1 MRSILPVSL
10 QFRRNGSLYK
20 EKKRIS
26 DLKKYIQD
34 LPPNITRSDDA
45 GTIFSPKI
53 KLLGPRHEKEAVS
66 IREQWRKQFQ
76 EALLKSQCELRKFP
90 FAIYNDKQNE
100 ASYENAV
107 RALVYRSNSGITKK
121 RYPCMPSIAVA
132 VTPCS
137 REELKRVESM
147 VVNERNFGINPL
159 TCVWLLS
166 STIANLQTS
175 PETSGIPAMFP
186 KIVLF
191 SLIDQLRKDN
201 DQKWREFYENRVS
214 DCEKHN
220 GDEAAAT
227 SATSAAAA
235 SSDHDYLKSH
245 YAVDFVKS
253 SLDKDKHRE
262 LIVSLSRAEYAVF
275 LDNTKKNGT
284 RTCDEN
290 EQQNSLFM
298 SKCQMMRA
306 LKFCGKPDAFLH
318 GSDKIGLTR
327 IFVVSDSSVKYRNQ
341 YVEAFKTGACLI
353 MARGLIKHDQLK
365 DSIKESINNVSLD
378 LPLPTLCLFFRS
390 VSLTLRSIEMF
401 FRYFLH
407 HMAFLKQSRVESDF
421 VPHTYKPIAERV
433 QRLKKRFEQIIRET
447 KLFYK
452 KDDESKLDWA
462 QLRIMF
468 QCMSLLQDQCMH
480 HDADDDIK
488 AMWEIFSQ
496 TEQKKKPLSLEN
508 PKRYFERFDEKMFK
522 NFQQNECRVEE
533 QVESAVKFFKKMLHS
548 FDFGWHEPFHPA
560 DAEETFYASV
570 DQIAEIAESQDNHV
584 FIIPGEEL
592 KLECLATAISRA
604 AISSHFPVNQSASV
618 RLFGETALMSA
629 ACLGNK
635 DCVEALMEGCSLSQ
649 IVCRSQHPK
658 ALGLDALFMSLF
670 YGHCDIAKVIVKRIL
685 DCVKGESNTVLE
697 KLPEP
702 FFCVHAESGCTSFML
717 ACRYGDKELLDD
729 LFKFLDKC
737 GSPPALRSSS
747 AYNNDKRAEELLRK
761 DLWKANA
768 LHHAIITANAGAVE
782 WLKKE
787 RDEYYVREWDKN
799 QQPKKNE
806 DQEEV
811 AAAHQVNDEPSV
823 FQSGFVAEV
832 LATSM
837 LSPTFAQLCIS
848 YQVFYHQA
856 PGEEYLKRLIK
867 EAIRSDFDLLNES
880 LLVVNKV
887 LVSQSDPEPGVD
899 KDVDSLQEYELA
911 VMMWGL
917 CVRDQAAKKLE
928 MTKFDALQK
937 DRSIVADDEL
947 DDLTESE
954 TSTRGKIAMQL
965 TELSEEDKWD
975 SQWFKVYA

>member
-1 MRSILPVSL
+1 
-10 QFRRNGSLYK
+10 
-20 EKKRIS
+20 
-26 DLKKYIQD
+26 
-34 LPPNITRSDDA
+34 LPPNIKRSDDA
-45 GTIFSPKI
+45 GTIFSSKI
-53 KLLGPRHEKEAVS
+53 MLFGPRYEKEAVS

-76 EALLKSQCELRKFP
+76 EALSNSRCELRKFP

-121 RYPCMPSIAVA
+121 RYPCMPSIVVA
-132 VTPCS
+132 VTTCS
-137 REELKRVESM
+137 REKLEVVERM
-147 VVNERNFGINPL
+147 VANERNFGINPL

-166 STIANLQTS
+166 CTIANFQTS
-175 PETSGIPAMFP
+175 PEISRSPAMFP

-191 SLIDQLRKDN
+191 SLIDQLREDN
-201 DQKWREFYENRVS
+201 RDKWCEFYVNRLS
-214 DCEKHN
+214 EREKRN
-220 GDEAAAT
+220 GDEAAA
-227 SATSAAAA
+227 ASAAESAVAA

-245 YAVDFVKS
+245 YAVDFVKA

-262 LIVSLSRAEYAVF
+262 LIVSLSRAEYAIF
-275 LDNTKKNGT
+275 LDNTKKNGSG
-284 RTCDEN
+284 DEA

-327 IFVVSDSSVKYRNQ
+327 IFVVSDSSYKYKNQ

-353 MARGLIKHDQLK
+353 MARGLIKHEQLEE
-365 DSIKESINNVSLD
+365 SIKKDKDLLD
-378 LPLPTLCLFFRS
+378 FPLPTLCLFFRS

-407 HMAFLKQSRVESDF
+407 HMAFLKQIRVESDF

-433 QRLKKRFEQIIRET
+433 QRLQKRFEQIIRET
-447 KLFYK
+447 KLFYE
-452 KDDESKLDWA
+452 KDDDSKLDWT
-462 QLRIMF
+462 QLGIMF
-468 QCMSLLQDQCMH
+468 QCMSLLQEQCMH
-480 HDADDDIK
+480 HDADDDTK
-488 AMWEIFSQ
+488 AMWSIFSQ
-496 TEQKKKPLSLEN
+496 TKQKKKPLGTSSEIC
-508 PKRYFERFDEKMFK
+508 PKYFEPFDKLAFETDQLNKSRAEDQV
-522 NFQQNECRVEE
+522 NFAVEY
-533 QVESAVKFFKKMLHS
+533 FKKMLHS
-548 FDFGWHEPFHPA
+548 FGFGWHEPFHPET
-560 DAEETFYASV
+560 AEETFYDSV

-592 KLECLATAISRA
+592 NHERLANAISRA

-629 ACLGNK
+629 ACLGKK
-635 DCVEALMEGCSLSQ
+635 DCVEALLEGCSLSQ

-670 YGHCDIAKVIVKRIL
+670 YGYCDIAKVIVKRIL
-685 DCVKGESNTVLE
+685 HCVKEESITVLE

-729 LFKFLDKC
+729 MFRFLDKC

-761 DLWKANA
+761 DRWKANA
-768 LHHAIITANAGAVE
+768 LHHAIITANAVAVE

-787 RDEYYVREWDKN
+787 RDEYYVCEWDKN

-806 DQEEV
+806 DRQEVSAADEV
-811 AAAHQVNDEPSV
+811 DDEPSV
-823 FQSGFVAEV
+823 FQSGFVAKV

-848 YQVFYHQA
+848 YQVIYLKA
-856 PGEEYLKRLIK
+856 PGKEYLKKLIK

-887 LVSQSDPEPGVD
+887 LVSRSDPEPGVYE
-899 KDVDSLQEYELA
+899 DVKNSLQEYELA

-928 MTKFDALQK
+928 MTKCDTLQN
-937 DRSIVADDEL
+937 DRNNVADDEL

-954 TSTRGKIAMQL
+954 TSTREKIAMQL
-965 TELSEEDKWD
+965 TELSEEDQWD
-975 SQWFKVYA
+975 SQWFKVNA